1 MSAPMEPEFMDPPPP
16 ASTQDEE
23 WAHTIAVLIEN
34 TGKWARIII
43 GGYKDVGRLTGRIRK
58 GRGGWAGHQWEVTTR
73 NTGTPSAI
81 HVYARH
87 IKALNR
93 LATESETDKEREQ

>member
-23 WAHTIAVLIEN
+23 WAHTIAVLIEHS
-34 TGKWARIII
+34 GKWARILI

-58 GRGGWAGHQWEVTTR
+58 GRGGWAGHVWEVTTR
-73 NTGTPSAI
+73 SNGTPSAI

-87 IKALNR
+87 IHPLDIKNR
-93 LATESETDKEREQ
+93 EGDDEQ